1 MVALERAIR
10 DAPAVLNVH
19 DLHVWTVS
27 SGIVA
32 CSCHILVTEQS
43 VRSGEGVLRSVCDRL
58 RSSFGIAH
66 ITIQVEV
73 DGCTDDGVYCTLQP
87 AESDGEHE
95 HS

>member
-1 MVALERAIR
+1 MNVLLEAVPKGLDMAALERAIR

-58 RSSFGIAH
+58 RSSFFHGIKRLPCS
-66 ITIQVEV
+66 V
-73 DGCTDDGVYCTLQP
+73 
-87 AESDGEHE
+87 S
-95 HS
+95 